1 MEIISRIKAR
11 IILFCASGN
20 KVLGSFVPIPVS
32 VTTPIIIPTH
42 EAAAISET
50 PPCAAFSNARTIA
63 RGPTRVVGLNAPTMS
78 TKSRAILTAR
88 KGVYPKMRNTISV
101 IKATRNTRPRNLGGR
116 SGASRSLAD
125 APMRLA

>member
-1 MEIISRIKAR
+1 MPRIMVEIIRRIKAR
-11 IILFCASGN
+11 MILFCASGN
-20 KVLGSFVPIPVS
+20 KVLGNFVPIPVS

-50 PPCAAFSNARTIA
+50 PPCAALSNALIIA
-63 RGPTRVVGLNAPTMS
+63 RGPMRVEGLNAPTMR

-101 IKATRNTRPRNLGGR
+101 IKATRNTSPRGLGGR
-116 SGASRSLAD
+116 S
-125 APMRLA
+125 